1 MHSQC
6 QTETETETE
15 MEMEMAE
22 PGGAWSHIVPC
33 ASVPVV
39 ARKFI
44 HAPQVV
50 GRGQMNDM
58 APPPVR
64 QLFRQLN

>member
-6 QTETETETE
+6 QSETETETE
-15 MEMEMAE
+15 CVEGQLGVPEVTSFQAE
-22 PGGAWSHIVPC
+22 CVC
-33 ASVPVV
+33 ACVV

-58 APPPVR
+58 AATPVR

>member
-1 MHSQC
+1 MYVCVYVEGQLGVPEVTLF
-6 QTETETETE
+6 Q
-15 MEMEMAE
+15 AE
-22 PGGAWSHIVPC
+22 CVCVC
-33 ASVPVV
+33 ACVV

-58 APPPVR
+58 APTPVR